1 MPSATEEAEGEEY
14 VRVPRSELLN
24 WREEIRELR
33 KATSK
38 RE

>member
-1 MPSATEEAEGEEY
+1 MPSRKEAEGEEY
-14 VRVPRSELLN
+14 VRVPRSEIQMWLK
-24 WREEIRELR
+24 EIRELR